1 MHTSAVHDSLMVPL
15 IVRRCWGLVLVL
27 LSVSSVAFVVL
38 RFTGDPVQMMLPP
51 EETTPE
57 QVTRLRHLLGLDKP
71 VWIQYADFLKNLA
84 TGNLGESYRYGT
96 PVTPLVLARVPATL
110 ELAGAAIAVAVAV
123 GIPLGVVS
131 AVRKDSA
138 LDVFVSSVS
147 FLGIAVPVFWLGPV
161 LILLFAVR
169 VHWLPTSGTGTWQ
182 QLVLPAVSLGT
193 YPLAQLARL
202 VRSDVLDVLSEDF
215 VRTARSKG
223 LDERAVLTRHV
234 LRKSALSIVTL
245 VGLNVGVLMGGAII
259 TETIFAWPGI
269 GRLVVQAIS
278 FRDFPLAQG
287 AVVYIALMTVVANFL
302 VDLSYGFLD
311 PRVRTT

>member
-1 MHTSAVHDSLMVPL
+1 MVPL

-259 TETIFAWPGI
+259 T
-269 GRLVVQAIS
+269 
-278 FRDFPLAQG
+278 
-287 AVVYIALMTVVANFL
+287 
-302 VDLSYGFLD
+302 
-311 PRVRTT
+311 

>member
-1 MHTSAVHDSLMVPL
+1 
-15 IVRRCWGLVLVL
+15 VL
-27 LSVSSVAFVVL
+27 LSVSSVAFAVL

-57 QVTRLRHLLGLDKP
+57 QVARLRHLLGLDKP
-71 VWIQYADFLKNLA
+71 VWVQYADFLRNLA

-131 AVRKDSA
+131 AVRKDSI

-161 LILLFAVR
+161 LILLCAVR
-169 VHWLPTSGTGTWQ
+169 VHWLPTSGIGTWQ

-234 LRKSALSIVTL
+234 LRKSALSIITL

-287 AVVYIALMTVVANFL
+287 AVVYIALITVMANFL
-302 VDLSYGFLD
+302 VDLSYGLLD
-311 PRVRTT
+311 PRVRST

>member
-1 MHTSAVHDSLMVPL
+1 M
-15 IVRRCWGLVLVL
+15 L
-27 LSVSSVAFVVL
+27 LSVSSVAFAVL

-57 QVTRLRHLLGLDKP
+57 QVARLRHLLGLDKP
-71 VWIQYADFLKNLA
+71 VWVQYADFLRNLA

-131 AVRKDSA
+131 AVRKDSI

-161 LILLFAVR
+161 LILLCAVR
-169 VHWLPTSGTGTWQ
+169 VHWLPTSGIGTWQ

-234 LRKSALSIVTL
+234 LRKSALSIITL

-287 AVVYIALMTVVANFL
+287 AVVYIALITVMANFL
-302 VDLSYGFLD
+302 VDLSYGLLD
-311 PRVRTT
+311 PRVRST